1 MFLYQDLYALR
12 LFTSWW
18 QDRIYMYVF
27 IHEFYVRPLL
37 IGIYINLNC
46 NEWISLIAHWKC
58 NTVRIYTQKIYVY
71 KYDWYS
77 GGMRELLQCTSGCL
91 PVVQWSDS
99 LLPRNLMANCQYLC
113 FHHHWTSTR
122 MISPLTSRC

>member
-1 MFLYQDLYALR
+1 MFLYQDLR
-12 LFTSWW
+12 FTHVYVLVTRSNIHVCIHSW
-18 QDRIYMYVF
+18 ICK
-27 IHEFYVRPLL
+27 IELL
-37 IGIYINLNC
+37 IGIYDIKRKIFSC
-46 NEWISLIAHWKC
+46 NELISLVARSLKMKNRLHK
-58 NTVRIYTQKIYVY
+58 YV
-71 KYDWYS
+71 YDWYS

-113 FHHHWTSTR
+113 FHHHWTFTR

>member
-1 MFLYQDLYALR
+1 MFLYQDLR
-12 LFTSWW
+12 FTHVYVLVTRSNIHVCIHSW
-18 QDRIYMYVF
+18 ICK
-27 IHEFYVRPLL
+27 IELL
-37 IGIYINLNC
+37 IGIYDIKRKIFSC
-46 NEWISLIAHWKC
+46 NELISLVARSLKMKNRLHK
-58 NTVRIYTQKIYVY
+58 YVC
-71 KYDWYS
+71 DWYS

-113 FHHHWTSTR
+113 FHRHWTFTR